1 MRSRP
6 KKCSGQ
12 VAHFNISGISR
23 RAVLGLLADGF
34 AFFAIVADELVVELE
49 VRPHARG
56 DAEEGT

>member
-1 MRSRP
+1 MP
-6 KKCSGQ
+6 TPWHVTGQ

-49 VRPHARG
+49 VRPHAG
-56 DAEEGT
+56 CDAEEGA